1 MKVKEEKLHELI
13 KNKINKAGLSEEHSE
28 VVADCL
34 TYSDSRGYHSHGAV
48 RVEYYSER
56 IAKGG
61 INTDPKFE
69 FKKTGPCSGVYE
81 GDNGVGFVVAKNA
94 MNEAI
99 DMAKENGVAVVG
111 MKRMSHS
118 GSLGYFV
125 DMAIKKDLVA
135 ISVCQSDPMAVPYG
149 GSEAYYGTNPI
160 AFGAPS
166 SDERSIVFDMATT
179 VQAWGKVLHARSKG
193 EAIPEGW
200 AVDSEGHSTT
210 DPMNVNALLPIA
222 GAKGS
227 GLMMMVDILSGVLLG
242 LPFGK
247 HVSSMYDDL
256 SKGRDLG
263 QLHIVIDPARFTD
276 LEGFKKMIA
285 QTMDEFGEI
294 KPAPGFT
301 EVNYPGERALQR
313 KANYDREGIEIV
325 DEIYEYLVSD
335 DIHYNKFAN
344 KNKFAE

>member
-13 KNKINKAGLSEEHSE
+13 KNKINKAGLTEEHAQ

-61 INTDPKFE
+61 INSDPKFE
-69 FKKTGPCSGVYE
+69 FKTTGPCSGVYE
-81 GDNGVGFVVAKNA
+81 GDNGVGFVVAKNG

-99 DMAKENGVAVVG
+99 KMAKENGVAVVG
-111 MKRMSHS
+111 MKHLSHS
-118 GSLGYFV
+118 GSLGYFI
-125 DMAIKKDLVA
+125 DMAVEKDLVA
-135 ISVCQSDPMAVPYG
+135 ISICQSDPMVVPYG

-166 SDERSIVFDMATT
+166 NDERNIVFDMATS
-179 VQAWGKVLHARSKG
+179 VQAWGKILHARSKG
-193 EAIPEGW
+193 ESIPEGW
-200 AVDSEGHSTT
+200 AVDEEGHSTT
-210 DPMNVNALLPIA
+210 DASKVNALLPIA
-222 GAKGS
+222 GAKGY
-227 GLMMMVDILSGVLLG
+227 GLMMMVDILSGLLLG

-247 HVSSMYDDL
+247 HVSSMYENL

-263 QLHIVIDPARFTD
+263 QLHIVIDPSRFTD
-276 LEGFKKMIA
+276 LGSFKKMIS
-285 QTMDEFGEI
+285 QTMDELKEI

-313 KANYDREGIEIV
+313 KAKYDKEGIEIV
-325 DEIYEYLVSD
+325 DDIYEYLISD
-335 DIHYNKFAN
+335 DVHYNKYDH
-344 KNKFAE
+344 KNKFAD

>member
-1 MKVKEEKLHELI
+1 MKVKEEKLYELI
-13 KNKINKAGLSEEHSE
+13 KNKINKAGLSQEHAE

-61 INTDPKFE
+61 INADPKFE
-69 FKKTGPCSGVYE
+69 FKTTGPCSGVYE

-94 MNEAI
+94 MDESI
-99 DMAKENGVAVVG
+99 KMAKENGVAVVG
-111 MKRMSHS
+111 MKHLSHS

-125 DMAIKKDLVA
+125 EMATAEDLVA
-135 ISVCQSDPMAVPYG
+135 ISICQSDPMVVPYG

-166 SDERSIVFDMATT
+166 SDGRNIVFDMATT
-179 VQAWGKVLHARSKG
+179 VQAWGKILHAKSKG
-193 EAIPEGW
+193 ESIPEGW
-200 AVDSEGHSTT
+200 AVDEKGDSTT
-210 DPMNVNALLPIA
+210 DPSKVNALLPIA
-222 GAKGS
+222 GAKGY
-227 GLMMMVDILSGVLLG
+227 GLMMMVDILSGVILG

-247 HVSSMYDDL
+247 HVSSMYEDL

-263 QLHIVIDPARFTD
+263 QLHIVIDPSRFTD
-276 LEGFKKMIA
+276 LENFKKMIT
-285 QTMDEFGEI
+285 QTMDELKAM

-313 KANYDREGIEIV
+313 KAKYDKEGIEIV
-325 DEIYEYLVSD
+325 DEIYEYLISD
-335 DIHYNKFAN
+335 DIHYNKFDH
-344 KNKFAE
+344 KNKFAD

>member
-1 MKVKEEKLHELI
+1 MKVKEEKLHQLI
-13 KNKINKAGLSEEHSE
+13 EDKINKAGLSKEQAA

-34 TYSDSRGYHSHGAV
+34 VYSDSRGYHSHGAV

-61 INTDPKFE
+61 ININPKFE
-69 FKKTGPCSGVYE
+69 FKTTGPCSGVYE
-81 GDNGVGFVVAKNA
+81 GDNGVGFVIAKNA

-99 DMAKENGVAVVG
+99 AMAKENGVAVVG
-111 MKRMSHS
+111 MKHMSHS
-118 GSLGYFV
+118 GSLGYYV
-125 DMAIKKDLVA
+125 DMAVEQDLVA
-135 ISVCQSDPMAVPYG
+135 ISVCQSDPMAVPHG

-166 SDERSIVFDMATT
+166 ADDRRIIFDMATT

-193 EAIPEGW
+193 EPIEEGW
-200 AVDSEGHSTT
+200 AVDKEGHGTT
-210 DPMNVNALLPIA
+210 DPMKVNALLPIA

-276 LEGFKKMIA
+276 IESFKKMIS
-285 QTMDEFGEI
+285 QTLDELGEI
-294 KPAPGFT
+294 KPGPGFT

-313 KANYDREGIEIV
+313 KAEYDKNGIEIV
-325 DEIYEYLVSD
+325 DDIYKYLISD
-335 DIHYNKFAN
+335 DIHYNNYDHMGTFA
-344 KNKFAE
+344 K